1 MSLSV
6 CQRAKAKEKGKYERK
21 SIELVFIGSTGIRD
35 DEVRRLGRP
44 GNRRD
49 DPRRHTL
56 AGGHHQ
62 SSSIARSMDLESPL
76 PRGYPPPSSAMLY
89 DDDPGIMS
97 EAETSSTGF
106 RRGGKQRSSLPVVRT
121 PSKTLERPLG
131 EKLLSRPPSHK
142 PVMSMVNN
150 WSFVGPGKCS
160 GRVPL
165 VRSSQHLLV
174 VLKVFELMPSMQ
186 IASTRTQKE
195 AQGDSRKVIH
205 QSYCLR
211 EMGRKEVMLESG

>member
-6 CQRAKAKEKGKYERK
+6 CQRAKAKEKGKYESK
-21 SIELVFIGSTGIRD
+21 SIELVFRSTGIRD

-62 SSSIARSMDLESPL
+62 SSSIARSMDLEMSSKAQRKKSPL

-131 EKLLSRPPSHK
+131 EYPKHPLREKLLSRPPSHK

-150 WSFVGPGKCS
+150 WSFVGPVDAWHADRKY
-160 GRVPL
+160 
-165 VRSSQHLLV
+165 
-174 VLKVFELMPSMQ
+174 
-186 IASTRTQKE
+186 TDTKE
-195 AQGDSRKVIH
+195 AQVGTLYANIRMEWAFCK
-205 QSYCLR
+205 LA
-211 EMGRKEVMLESG
+211 